1 MSGSFARLPLSYRLS
16 IFRNL
21 TAGPRTDRS
30 NPLTGAGALML
41 LTGDASPRRWFPGV
55 GQAKGLFGNTYRLYK
70 RKAFYL
76 PSMVAGDFH
85 VERIAALEAE
95 GVYPARE
102 SLDDQL
108 IVAT

>member
-1 MSGSFARLPLSYRLS
+1 MVSGSWPS
-16 IFRNL
+16 
-21 TAGPRTDRS
+21 
-30 NPLTGAGALML
+30 
-41 LTGDASPRRWFPGV
+41 
-55 GQAKGLFGNTYRLYK
+55 KGLFGNTDCLYK